1 MPDDFLAETAF
12 VLLFFIS
19 VLPSQ
24 KLSSPAAAVG
34 RRIPPVILMRKDGAK
49 KSHGPILFSLSP
61 KGFCQKPAYLLL
73 RIQRIHDLLG
83 PVGAAVRLE
92 LGICFIDGQLA
103 HGNVS
108 DQLILQ
114 GGQIAV

>member
-24 KLSSPAAAVG
+24 KLSSPAAVGG
-34 RRIPPVILMRKDGAK
+34 RRIPLILMRKDGAI

-73 RIQRIHDLLG
+73 RIQRIHNLLG
-83 PVGAAVRLE
+83 PIGSAVGLE
-92 LGICFIDGQLA
+92 LGICFVHSNLT

-108 DQLILQ
+108 NQLILQ